1 MNKKFGNEKQIEEYC
16 SIVRI
21 TQRFYEQMGMVIL
34 GFRGR

>member
-1 MNKKFGNEKQIEEYC
+1 MNKKFGNEKQNEEFC

-21 TQRFYEQMGMVIL
+21 TQRFYEQMGMTIF